1 MLGLKLPSDP
11 RWANIAKNNLQE
23 ILTDHAYC
31 EQKAANS
38 AISLAISFPEKSELV
53 SVMLDI
59 AKEEIS
65 HFQMV
70 HKLILEMGFP
80 FGRERKDEYVI
91 KLKSFFP
98 KGGKRNDHLVNRLLY
113 GALIEARSCERFKIL
128 SEELE
133 GKKLRLFYKK
143 LMISEANHYK
153 IFLKLAHKYADFK
166 EEVNQKWNSLLEHEK
181 NLMRELKNNKSIHG

>member
-1 MLGLKLPSDP
+1 MLGVKLPSDP
-11 RWANIAKNNLQE
+11 RWVNVAKNNLQE

-38 AISLAISFPEKSELV
+38 AISLVISFPEKSELV

-70 HKLILEMGFP
+70 HKLILEMGFS

-98 KGGKRNDHLVNRLLY
+98 KGGKRNDHLVYRLLY

-143 LMISEANHYK
+143 LMISEAHHYK
-153 IFLKLAHKYADFK
+153 IFLKLAHKYGDSK
-166 EEVNQKWNSLLEHEK
+166 EGVNQKWNSLLEHEK